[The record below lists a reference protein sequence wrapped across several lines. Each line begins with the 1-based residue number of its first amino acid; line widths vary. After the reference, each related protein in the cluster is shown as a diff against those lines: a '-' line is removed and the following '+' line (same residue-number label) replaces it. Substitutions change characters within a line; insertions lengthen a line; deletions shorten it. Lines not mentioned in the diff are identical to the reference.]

1 MAVSAAQTR
10 SPAGTDA
17 ARETNC
23 SRTATTVITRVAG
36 TANVAAT
43 RIRPAACSGPEMGR
57 DARNRSDPWQAS
69 VRLGDVAGPFDRDP
83 SLPQYQHVREIQVV
97 QIFQYVRGEYHGDI
111 RLGVQVRLESVQQS
125 SRATGSSPAVGSSRR
140 SSLASC
146 PRAEHSATFR
156 LLPRERL
163 PTRASTSRSSESA
176 SASARAESQ
185 SS

>member
-83 SLPQYQHVREIQVV
+83 SLSQYQHFREIQVV

-111 RLGVQVRLESVQQS
+111 RLGVQVRLESAQQFES
-125 SRATGSSPAVGSSRR
+125 SDRIESSRR
-140 SSLASC
+140 LVQKKQ
-146 PRAEHSATFR
+146 FGV
-156 LLPRERL
+156 L
-163 PTRASTSRSSESA
+163 
-176 SASARAESQ
+176 SQ
-185 SS
+185 SRTQHDLQAVAA

>member
-97 QIFQYVRGEYHGDI
+97 QIFQYVRGEHHGDI
-111 RLGVQVRLESVQQS
+111 RLGVQVRLESVQQFES
-125 SRATGSSPAVGSSRR
+125 SDRIESSRR
-140 SSLASC
+140 LVQKKQ
-146 PRAEHSATFR
+146 FGV
-156 LLPRERL
+156 L
-163 PTRASTSRSSESA
+163 
-176 SASARAESQ
+176 SQ
-185 SS
+185 SRTQRDLQAVAA